1 MALAVVALFIL
12 GASAQAHRRHHAPP
26 KFAGLQSAVTCIPGP
41 IGPGRASSYTLSW
54 EPASDA
60 VTPASK
66 IVYEVYQA
74 TTARGE
80 NFARPTYRTAP
91 GATSFATPPLSS
103 TESFFFV
110 VRARDRAGREDANR
124 IERPGENLCV

>member
-1 MALAVVALFIL
+1 MSQSRRPFPARADVRLLALAVVALFIL

-54 EPASDA
+54 EPASDE

-74 TTARGE
+74 TTARG
-80 NFARPTYRTAP
+80 P
-91 GATSFATPPLSS
+91 GRR
-103 TESFFFV
+103 EQ
-110 VRARDRAGREDANR
+110 DRATGREPVR
-124 IERPGENLCV
+124 VTPVSE